1 MMTFQTL
8 YEIVNEQRSQLL
20 LEAQKRTLVAEA
32 EAYAAEQTRQ
42 ARQARQAAPIKAAQ
56 PRWRLALRQLF
67 APQ

>member
-8 YEIVNEQRSQLL
+8 YEIVNEQRTQLL

-32 EAYAAEQTRQ
+32 EAYAAEQ

-67 APQ
+67 ASQ